1 MRRHVILSIV
11 LLLTCAAWADDDASV
26 AARLGGKPISLADV
40 DQEAGA
46 RLMALRSQEYTLR
59 RQALERIVA
68 ARLLE
73 REAARRGIGVAELE
87 RTEVDAKVAAPTPEA
102 VEAALQRESARA
114 KEGVAPQRAPVE
126 ARLAQQAR
134 MQRRAA
140 YLAELE
146 AQARLE
152 VALEPPRVAV
162 GVDDDPALGPSDAT
176 VTLIAF
182 SDFQCPYCA
191 RVEPTLTQLRE
202 RYPTQLRVVFRDFP
216 LAMHKEALK
225 AAEAA
230 GCADE
235 QRRFW
240 PMHERLFANPKALGV
255 EDLRRYAADLGLDA
269 PAFTAC
275 LDSGRR
281 VAEVHAD
288 LRAGAEAGVTGTP
301 AFFVNGRFLNGA
313 LPLAA
318 FVEVVEDELR
328 RARPAPTAS
337 TLQP

>member
-1 MRRHVILSIV
+1 MRRHVTVCLVLILTYAV
-11 LLLTCAAWADDDASV
+11 GADDSSM
-26 AARLGGKPISLADV
+26 AARVGGEPVSLAEV
-40 DQEAGA
+40 DREAGA

-59 RQALERIVA
+59 RQALERVVA

-73 REAARRGIGVAELE
+73 REATRRGVSLADLERAEL
-87 RTEVDAKVAAPTPEA
+87 DGKVAPPPPEA
-102 VEAALQRESARA
+102 VDAALQKEASRMKEGSPPARA
-114 KEGVAPQRAPVE
+114 AIE
-126 ARLAQQAR
+126 ARLLQQAR

-140 YLAELE
+140 FVAELQ
-146 AQARLE
+146 AQAKLE
-152 VALEPPRVAV
+152 VMLEPPRVAV
-162 GVDDDPALGPSDAT
+162 GADDDPALGPSEAP

-191 RVEPTLTQLRE
+191 RVEPTLVQLRA
-202 RYPTQLRVVFRDFP
+202 RYPTQLRIVFRDFP

-235 QRRFW
+235 QGKFW
-240 PMHERLFANPKALGV
+240 PMHERLFANPKALGSD
-255 EDLRRYAADLGLDA
+255 DLKRHAAALGLDSA
-269 PAFTAC
+269 GFAAC

-281 VAEVHAD
+281 AAEVHAD

-318 FVEVVEDELR
+318 FVDVIEDELR
-328 RARPAPTAS
+328 RARTAPTVS
-337 TLQP
+337 PLQP

>member
-1 MRRHVILSIV
+1 
-11 LLLTCAAWADDDASV
+11 
-26 AARLGGKPISLADV
+26 
-40 DQEAGA
+40 
-46 RLMALRSQEYTLR
+46 MALRSQEYTLR
-59 RQALERIVA
+59 RQALERVVA

-73 REAARRGIGVAELE
+73 REATRRGVSLADLERAEL
-87 RTEVDAKVAAPTPEA
+87 DGKVAPPPPEA
-102 VEAALQRESARA
+102 VDAALQKEASRMKEGSPPARA
-114 KEGVAPQRAPVE
+114 AIE
-126 ARLAQQAR
+126 ARLLQQAR

-140 YLAELE
+140 FVAELQ
-146 AQARLE
+146 AQAKLE
-152 VALEPPRVAV
+152 VMLEPPRVAV
-162 GVDDDPALGPSDAT
+162 GADDDPALGPSEAP

-191 RVEPTLTQLRE
+191 RVEPTLVQLRA
-202 RYPTQLRVVFRDFP
+202 RYPTQLRIVFRDFP

-235 QRRFW
+235 QGKFW
-240 PMHERLFANPKALGV
+240 PMHERLFANPKALGSD
-255 EDLRRYAADLGLDA
+255 DLKRHAAALGLDSA
-269 PAFTAC
+269 GFAAC

-281 VAEVHAD
+281 AAEVHAD

-328 RARPAPTAS
+328 RAGTRADGRNQVP
-337 TLQP
+337 